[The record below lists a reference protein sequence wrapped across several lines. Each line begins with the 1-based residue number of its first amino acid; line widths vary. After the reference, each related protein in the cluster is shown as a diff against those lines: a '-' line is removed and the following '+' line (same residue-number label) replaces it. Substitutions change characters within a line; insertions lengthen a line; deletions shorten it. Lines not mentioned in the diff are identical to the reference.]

1 MSILVKIATA
11 GGERDK
17 AGLIVLVFYE
27 IDLRFQPRRGPTT
40 SVQFL
45 GSLVIK
51 RHRGAIKASLTSD
64 MTIMFENFEF
74 HFCHSNKVAVCVSG
88 DVDTAEQGILFRAV
102 SVDI

>member
-1 MSILVKIATA
+1 MYPAHTQLVAIWSSPSIGDQRAT
-11 GGERDK
+11 GC
-17 AGLIVLVFYE
+17 
-27 IDLRFQPRRGPTT
+27 

-45 GSLVIK
+45 GSLIIK